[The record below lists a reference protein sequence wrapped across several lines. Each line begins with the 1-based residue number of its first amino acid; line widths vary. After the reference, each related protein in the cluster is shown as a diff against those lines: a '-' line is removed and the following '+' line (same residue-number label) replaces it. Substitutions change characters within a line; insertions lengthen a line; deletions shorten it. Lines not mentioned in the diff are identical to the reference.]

1 MSCQRKLDEPTTE
14 QYNFL
19 NIFSDGLQ
27 QISEENERNIKALK
41 AETKM
46 KKKIIEQDEQQQ
58 QKRVRKR
65 TNPKMLELLEIAV
78 KANMYSMIGINDMG

>member
-41 AETKM
+41 AEASM
-46 KKKIIEQDEQQQ
+46 KKKSIEQDEQQQ